1 MCQGLASAGPCRDR
15 FGRRFCLPE
24 FGFPMHNQP
33 PRSHV
38 YRQPNVVA
46 TQVTAT
52 VKWFNPERGYGF
64 VKVGDSGKDALLP
77 ASLVVPAGHTTLPDG
92 ATVVVDI
99 VEDRKGQQ
107 VSVLHSVDLSTAAA
121 PARPQ
126 GRDRG
131 FGERG
136 FGDRGGDRGFG
147 DRGGD
152 RGFGARRDAGGP
164 RDRNFGDRGGDR
176 GGFQD
181 RGQGR
186 GFQDRGQDRGGFQD
200 RGQGRGFHDRGQD
213 RGGFQDRG
221 RPQQASGPTSEMG
234 ATVKWF
240 NGGKGYGFAQPDG
253 GGRDVFIPARAL
265 ESAGLRGLDDGQ
277 RVRMTVRQT
286 EKGMEA
292 VSLKVE

>member
-1 MCQGLASAGPCRDR
+1 MY
-15 FGRRFCLPE
+15 
-24 FGFPMHNQP
+24 NQP

-131 FGERG
+131 FG
-136 FGDRGGDRGFG
+136 DRGGDRGFG

-200 RGQGRGFHDRGQD
+200 RGP
-213 RGGFQDRG
+213 G

>member
-1 MCQGLASAGPCRDR
+1 
-15 FGRRFCLPE
+15 
-24 FGFPMHNQP
+24 MHNQP

-92 ATVVVDI
+92 ATVVVDL

-107 VSVLHSVDLSTAAA
+107 VSVLHSVDLSTAT

-126 GRDRG
+126 GR
-131 FGERG
+131 ERS
-136 FGDRGGDRGFG
+136 FGDRGDRGFG

-164 RDRNFGDRGGDR
+164 RDRGFGDRGGDR
-176 GGFQD
+176 GGFQSRNQD
-181 RGQGR
+181 R
-186 GFQDRGQDRGGFQD
+186 GFQDRGSDRGFQDRSQDRGFQD
-200 RGQGRGFHDRGQD
+200 RGGPR
-213 RGGFQDRG
+213 

-240 NGGKGYGFAQPDG
+240 NGGKGYGFAQPDD

-277 RVRMTVRQT
+277 RVRMTVRQG

-292 VSLKVE
+292 VSLKIE

>member
-1 MCQGLASAGPCRDR
+1 
-15 FGRRFCLPE
+15 
-24 FGFPMHNQP
+24 MHNQ

-77 ASLVVPAGHTTLPDG
+77 ASIVVPAGHTTLPDG

-107 VSVLHSVDLSTAAA
+107 VSVLHSVDLSTAV

-126 GRDRG
+126 ARDRG
-131 FGERG
+131 FGDRG

-152 RGFGARRDAGGP
+152 RGFGGP
-164 RDRNFGDRGGDR
+164 RDRNAGDRGGFQGR
-176 GGFQD
+176 GFQD

-186 GFQDRGQDRGGFQD
+186 GDQGRGQDRGGYQD
-200 RGQGRGFHDRGQD
+200 RGPR
-213 RGGFQDRG
+213 
-221 RPQQASGPTSEMG
+221 RPQADGPTSEMG
-234 ATVKWF
+234 GTVKWF
-240 NGGKGYGFAQPDG
+240 NGGKGYGFAQPDD

>member
-1 MCQGLASAGPCRDR
+1 
-15 FGRRFCLPE
+15 
-24 FGFPMHNQP
+24 MHNQP

-92 ATVVVDI
+92 ATVVVDL

-107 VSVLHSVDLSTAAA
+107 VSVLHSVDLSTAT

-126 GRDRG
+126 GR
-131 FGERG
+131 ERS
-136 FGDRGGDRGFG
+136 FGDRGDRGFNDRGG

-164 RDRNFGDRGGDR
+164 RDRGFGDRGFGDRGGDR
-176 GGFQD
+176 GGFQSRNQD
-181 RGQGR
+181 R
-186 GFQDRGQDRGGFQD
+186 GFQDRGQDRGFQD
-200 RGQGRGFHDRGQD
+200 RGGPR
-213 RGGFQDRG
+213 

-240 NGGKGYGFAQPDG
+240 NGGKGYGFAQPDD

-277 RVRMTVRQT
+277 RVRMTVRQG

-292 VSLKVE
+292 VSLKIE

>member
-1 MCQGLASAGPCRDR
+1 MY
-15 FGRRFCLPE
+15 
-24 FGFPMHNQP
+24 NQP

-131 FGERG
+131 FGERS

-181 RGQGR
+181 RGPGR

-200 RGQGRGFHDRGQD
+200 RGPR
-213 RGGFQDRG
+213 
-221 RPQQASGPTSEMG
+221 RPQQDSGPTSEMG

>member
-1 MCQGLASAGPCRDR
+1 MGWQ
-15 FGRRFCLPE
+15 GRRFCLPE

-107 VSVLHSVDLSTAAA
+107 VSVLHSVDLSTAA

-126 GRDRG
+126 AR
-131 FGERG
+131 ERG
-136 FGDRGGDRGFG
+136 FGDRGGDRGG
-147 DRGGD
+147 E
-152 RGFGARRDAGGP
+152 
-164 RDRNFGDRGGDR
+164 RNFGDRGNRGFGDR
-176 GGFQD
+176 RSRIRIGLWPRTLAD
-181 RGQGR
+181 RQRHPRRSR
-186 GFQDRGQDRGGFQD
+186 GCWLVYCNF
-200 RGQGRGFHDRGQD
+200 
-213 RGGFQDRG
+213 
-221 RPQQASGPTSEMG
+221 
-234 ATVKWF
+234 
-240 NGGKGYGFAQPDG
+240 
-253 GGRDVFIPARAL
+253 
-265 ESAGLRGLDDGQ
+265 
-277 RVRMTVRQT
+277 TVRRI
-286 EKGMEA
+286 ESFAAKPGWCKRA
-292 VSLKVE
+292 RVASSGL

>member
-1 MCQGLASAGPCRDR
+1 
-15 FGRRFCLPE
+15 
-24 FGFPMHNQP
+24 MHNQP

-107 VSVLHSVDLSTAAA
+107 VSVLHSVDLSTAAPTRT
-121 PARPQ
+121 PAR
-126 GRDRG
+126 
-131 FGERG
+131 
-136 FGDRGGDRGFG
+136 DRGFG
-147 DRGGD
+147 DRGGFQGRGPD
-152 RGFGARRDAGGP
+152 R
-164 RDRNFGDRGGDR
+164 
-176 GGFQD
+176 GFQD
-181 RGQGR
+181 RG
-186 GFQDRGQDRGGFQD
+186 GQDRGGFQ
-200 RGQGRGFHDRGQD
+200 GRGQD
-213 RGGFQDRG
+213 RGP
-221 RPQQASGPTSEMG
+221 RPPQAGGPTSEVG

-240 NGGKGYGFAQPDG
+240 NGGKGYGFAQPDD

-277 RVRMTVRQT
+277 RVRMTIRQG

-292 VSLKVE
+292 VSLKIE

>member
-1 MCQGLASAGPCRDR
+1 
-15 FGRRFCLPE
+15 
-24 FGFPMHNQP
+24 MHNQP

-107 VSVLHSVDLSTAAA
+107 VSVLHSVDLSTAA
-121 PARPQ
+121 PARPPA
-126 GRDRG
+126 RD
-131 FGERG
+131 RG

-147 DRGGD
+147 DRGD
-152 RGFGARRDAGGP
+152 RGFGTRRDAGGP
-164 RDRNFGDRGGDR
+164 RERSFGDRGGDRNFGDRGGDR
-176 GGFQD
+176 GGFQGRGQDRGYQDRSFQD
-181 RGQGR
+181 RGQDR
-186 GFQDRGQDRGGFQD
+186 GFQDRGQDRGP
-200 RGQGRGFHDRGQD
+200 R
-213 RGGFQDRG
+213 
-221 RPQQASGPTSEMG
+221 RPQASGPTSEVG

-240 NGGKGYGFAQPDG
+240 NGGKGYGFAQPDD

-277 RVRMTVRQT
+277 RVRMTIRQG

-292 VSLKVE
+292 VSLKIE

>member
-1 MCQGLASAGPCRDR
+1 MGWQ
-15 FGRRFCLPE
+15 GRRFCLPE

-107 VSVLHSVDLSTAAA
+107 VSVLHSVDLSTAA

-126 GRDRG
+126 ARD
-131 FGERG
+131 RG

-147 DRGGD
+147 DRGNRGFGD
-152 RGFGARRDAGGP
+152 RGPGDRRFGARRDAGGP
-164 RDRNFGDRGGDR
+164 RERNFGDRNFGDRGGDR
-176 GGFQD
+176 GGFQGRGPD
-181 RGQGR
+181 RGQDR
-186 GFQDRGQDRGGFQD
+186 GFQDRGPR
-200 RGQGRGFHDRGQD
+200 
-213 RGGFQDRG
+213 
-221 RPQQASGPTSEMG
+221 RPQASGPTSEVG

-240 NGGKGYGFAQPDG
+240 NGGKGYGFAQPDD

-277 RVRMTVRQT
+277 RVRMTVRQG

-292 VSLKVE
+292 VSIKVE

>member
-1 MCQGLASAGPCRDR
+1 
-15 FGRRFCLPE
+15 
-24 FGFPMHNQP
+24 MHNQP

-107 VSVLHSVDLSTAAA
+107 VSVLHSVDLSTAA

-126 GRDRG
+126 GRERSFGDRG
-131 FGERG
+131 DRG
-136 FGDRGGDRGFG
+136 FGDRGSDRGFG

-152 RGFGARRDAGGP
+152 RGFGARREGGAP
-164 RDRNFGDRGGDR
+164 RDRNFGDRGGFQGR
-176 GGFQD
+176 GPD
-181 RGQGR
+181 RGQDR
-186 GFQDRGQDRGGFQD
+186 GFQDRGGPR
-200 RGQGRGFHDRGQD
+200 
-213 RGGFQDRG
+213 
-221 RPQQASGPTSEMG
+221 RPQQAASGPTSEMG

-240 NGGKGYGFAQPDG
+240 NGGKGYGFAQPDD

>member
-1 MCQGLASAGPCRDR
+1 
-15 FGRRFCLPE
+15 
-24 FGFPMHNQP
+24 MHNQP

-107 VSVLHSVDLSTAAA
+107 VSVLHSVDLSTAA
-121 PARPQ
+121 PSRPQ
-126 GRDRG
+126 GR
-131 FGERG
+131 ERS
-136 FGDRGGDRGFG
+136 FGDRGDRGGFG

-164 RDRNFGDRGGDR
+164 RDRGFGDRGGDRGFGDRNYGDRGGDR
-176 GGFQD
+176 GGFQ
-181 RGQGR
+181 GR
-186 GFQDRGQDRGGFQD
+186 NQDRGQDRGFQDRGFQD
-200 RGQGRGFHDRGQD
+200 RGGPR
-213 RGGFQDRG
+213 

-240 NGGKGYGFAQPDG
+240 NGGKGYGFAQPDD

-277 RVRMTVRQT
+277 RVRMTVRQG

-292 VSLKVE
+292 VSLKIE

>member
-1 MCQGLASAGPCRDR
+1 
-15 FGRRFCLPE
+15 
-24 FGFPMHNQP
+24 MHNQP

-38 YRQPNVVA
+38 FRQPNVVA

-107 VSVLHSVDLSTAAA
+107 VSVLHSVDLSTAA

-126 GRDRG
+126 ARD
-131 FGERG
+131 RG
-136 FGDRGGDRGFG
+136 FGDRGGDRGGERSFG
-147 DRGGD
+147 DRGNRGFGDRGPSDRGAGD

-164 RDRNFGDRGGDR
+164 RERNFGDRNFGDRGGDR
-176 GGFQD
+176 GGFQGRGPD
-181 RGQGR
+181 RGQDR
-186 GFQDRGQDRGGFQD
+186 GFQDRGFQDRGGFQ
-200 RGQGRGFHDRGQD
+200 GRGQD
-213 RGGFQDRG
+213 RGP
-221 RPQQASGPTSEMG
+221 RPPQASGPTSEVG

-240 NGGKGYGFAQPDG
+240 NGGKGYGFAQPDD

-277 RVRMTVRQT
+277 RVRMTIRQG

-292 VSLKVE
+292 VSLKIE

>member
-1 MCQGLASAGPCRDR
+1 MY
-15 FGRRFCLPE
+15 
-24 FGFPMHNQP
+24 NQP

-107 VSVLHSVDLSTAAA
+107 VSVLHSVDLSTAA

-131 FGERG
+131 FGERS
-136 FGDRGGDRGFG
+136 FGDRGGERGGDRGFGDRGFG

-152 RGFGARRDAGGP
+152 RGFGARRDVGGP
-164 RDRNFGDRGGDR
+164 RDRNFGDRNFGDRGGDR

-186 GFQDRGQDRGGFQD
+186 GFQDRGP
-200 RGQGRGFHDRGQD
+200 GRGFQDRGQD

-221 RPQQASGPTSEMG
+221 PRRPQQDSGPTSEMG